1 MTSSRDPA
9 MDRRSG
15 IGFAIGAYGLW
26 GVLPVYFLLLAPS
39 GPVEIVALRVVL
51 SLVFCAILLSV
62 TRGWRAFAAIAR
74 NRRLLA
80 AMAIAGLFIV
90 INWLVFVY
98 AALNG
103 QILET
108 SLGYFLNPV
117 VTVLLGVL
125 VLGERLRPL
134 QWASVALVVV
144 AVLVIA
150 IGYGEV
156 PWIALIIAASFAL
169 YGFVKKKV
177 GSQVDAIS
185 GLTLETAWLTPA
197 AIVTLI
203 VMGSMGGLTL
213 GTAGPGHALLLLG
226 AGVVTAVPLLLFA
239 AASRRL
245 PLTWMGMTQYL
256 APVLQFLFGA
266 FILQEDMPLER
277 WIGFG
282 LVWVA
287 IIVLSIDMFLSARP
301 RRASVTPA

>member
-1 MTSSRDPA
+1 VTSPRDPA
-9 MDRRSG
+9 ADRRSG

-39 GPVEIVALRVVL
+39 GPIEIVAWRIVL
-51 SLVFCAILLSV
+51 SLVFCAILLTV
-62 TRGWRAFAAIAR
+62 TRGWRGFAVIAK
-74 NRRLLA
+74 NRRLLG
-80 AMAIAGLFIV
+80 AMAIAGLLIV
-90 INWLVFVY
+90 INWLTFVY
-98 AALNG
+98 GTLNG
-103 QILET
+103 HVLET

-134 QWASVALVVV
+134 QWVSIGMVAV

-150 IGYGEV
+150 IGYGSV
-156 PWIALIIAASFAL
+156 PWIALILAITFGL

-177 GSQVDAIS
+177 GGQVDAVS

-197 AIVTLI
+197 AIIALI
-203 VMGSMGGLTL
+203 VMASMSGLTL
-213 GTAGPGHALLLLG
+213 GAAGAVHTILLLS
-226 AGVVTAVPLLLFA
+226 AGVLTAVPLLLFA
-239 AASRRL
+239 AAARRL

-277 WIGFG
+277 WIGFA

-287 IIVLSIDMFLSARP
+287 IIILTVDMFLSARP

>member
-1 MTSSRDPA
+1 